1 MFHPFI
7 HISLSSGFYALTQAL
22 DDSSTW
28 SPYESERFL
37 IALQQMFAISADKK
51 EDDLKSFK
59 ESYLR
64 YKRKYVKHIGFN
76 PDNDNL
82 SNLTFHYMKLSKL
95 IMFLSTYIQFLC
107 WSMHRLNRYTSTLT
121 RQPTMRLRGMRR

>member
-7 HISLSSGFYALTQAL
+7 HISLSSGFYALTQTL
-22 DDSSTW
+22 EDSLPW
-28 SPYESERFL
+28 GPYESERVL

-59 ESYLR
+59 ESYLK

-82 SNLTFHYMKLSKL
+82 SNLTFHYMILSK
-95 IMFLSTYIQFLC
+95 
-107 WSMHRLNRYTSTLT
+107 
-121 RQPTMRLRGMRR
+121 